1 MTESSTPPGVPSP
14 ARLAAWLNDHVP
26 GGPLELTDIQLIA
39 GGRSNLTYRLTV
51 SGPGAAPG
59 TEAGPGAAPGTEAAP
74 GSAADGTRLL
84 VLRRPPLG
92 HVLPTAHDMSREF
105 RVLSALAGTRVPV
118 APLVASCTDDEV
130 IGAPFYVMEYVP
142 GVVLRTRADT
152 KALTEAQAAELSR
165 RLAEMLA
172 AIHDVDVNQVG
183 LGDLGRGAGYLRRQ
197 LDRWQRQWEL
207 SATQDRPGYTQL
219 VQRLTAALPAEGQ
232 TTLVHG
238 DYRLDNAL
246 VTLNPQP
253 RITAVVDWEMATLG
267 DPLADLGLTLV
278 YWTED
283 GEEGWLTPAGSPAG
297 TRGVTADA
305 TASPGFWTRAE
316 FAAEYARLTGRDVSR
331 IGYYVAF
338 GYFKLA
344 VVLEGIH
351 ARYQQGK
358 TVGEGFEQEGFAVPL
373 LIARAHQVLD
383 TQSST

>member
-1 MTESSTPPGVPSP
+1 MTESISPPGIPSP
-14 ARLAAWLNDHVP
+14 ARLAGWLNDHVP
-26 GGPLELTDIQLIA
+26 GGPVELTDIQLIA

-51 SGPGAAPG
+51 TAAG
-59 TEAGPGAAPGTEAAP
+59 E
-74 GSAADGTRLL
+74 SRLL

-92 HVLPTAHDMSREF
+92 HVLPTAHDMSREY
-105 RVLSALAGTRVPV
+105 RVLSALAGTQVPV
-118 APLVASCTDDEV
+118 APLVAACTDDEV

-152 KALTEAQAAELSR
+152 QALTEAQAADLSR
-165 RLAEMLA
+165 CLADMMA
-172 AIHDVDVNQVG
+172 AIHGVDVAAVG

-207 SATQDRPGYTQL
+207 SATGETPGYVEL
-219 VQRLTAALPAEGQ
+219 VARLTAAMPAEGQ

-238 DYRLDNAL
+238 DFRLDNVL
-246 VTLNPQP
+246 VSLTPKP

-278 YWTED
+278 YWTEE
-283 GEEGWLTPAGSPAG
+283 GEEGWLTPGAETGAPTGTRGAPTG
-297 TRGVTADA
+297 TRGVSTDA

-351 ARYQQGK
+351 ARYRQGK
-358 TVGEGFEQEGFAVPL
+358 TVGEGFERDGVAVPL

-383 TQSST
+383 QQSST

>member
-1 MTESSTPPGVPSP
+1 MTESSVPPGIPSP
-14 ARLAAWLNDHVP
+14 ARLAGWLNDHVP
-26 GGPLELTDIQLIA
+26 GGPVELTDIQLIA

-51 SGPGAAPG
+51 SGPEAGP
-59 TEAGPGAAPGTEAAP
+59 EAGPGAGPEAAPETAAAPGTAAE
-74 GSAADGTRLL
+74 GTRLL

-172 AIHDVDVNQVG
+172 AIHGVDVNQVG
-183 LGDLGRGAGYLRRQ
+183 LADLGRGAGYLRRQ
-197 LDRWQRQWEL
+197 LDRWQRQWDL
-207 SATQDRPGYTQL
+207 SATREMPGYTQL
-219 VQRLTAALPAEGQ
+219 VERLTAALPAEPEGQ

-278 YWTED
+278 YWTEA
-283 GEEGWLTPAGSPAG
+283 GEEGWLEPALGSAAPG
-297 TRGVTADA
+297 PGLRKDA
-305 TASPGFWTRAE
+305 TTSPGFLTRAE
-316 FAAEYARLTGRDVSR
+316 FAAGYAQRTGRDISR

-351 ARYQQGK
+351 ARYLQHQ
-358 TVGEGFEQEGFAVPL
+358 TVGEGFEQEGLAVP
-373 LIARAHQVLD
+373 
-383 TQSST
+383 T

>member
-1 MTESSTPPGVPSP
+1 MTESSSPPGIPSP
-14 ARLAAWLNDHVP
+14 ARLAGWLSDHVP
-26 GGPLELTDIQLIA
+26 GGPVELTDIQLIA

-51 SGPGAAPG
+51 SG
-59 TEAGPGAAPGTEAAP
+59 
-74 GSAADGTRLL
+74 SDGTRLL

-118 APLVASCTDDEV
+118 APLVASCTGDEV

-142 GVVLRTRADT
+142 GVVLRTRNDT
-152 KALTEAQAAELSR
+152 KDLTEEQAADLSR
-165 RLAEMLA
+165 CLADMLA
-172 AIHDVDVNQVG
+172 AIHGVDVNQVG

-197 LDRWQRQWEL
+197 LDRWQRQWQL
-207 SATQDRPGYTQL
+207 SVTGERPGYEEL

-238 DYRLDNAL
+238 DYRLDNVL
-246 VTLNPQP
+246 VTLDPVP

-278 YWTED
+278 YWTEA
-283 GEEGWLTPAGSPAG
+283 GEEGWLAPASENTGP
-297 TRGVTADA
+297 RGVTADA

>member
-1 MTESSTPPGVPSP
+1 MTESSTPPGIPSP

-51 SGPGAAPG
+51 SEPGPEPGAEPGPEPGAAPG
-59 TEAGPGAAPGTEAAP
+59 TGAE
-74 GSAADGTRLL
+74 GTRLL

-118 APLVASCTDDEV
+118 APLVASCTDVEV

-142 GVVLRTRADT
+142 GVVLRTRNDT
-152 KALTEAQAAELSR
+152 KDLTEAQAAELSR
-165 RLAEMLA
+165 HLAEMLA
-172 AIHDVDVNQVG
+172 AIHGVDVNQVG

-207 SATQDRPGYTQL
+207 SVTEERPGYTQL
-219 VQRLTAALPAEGQ
+219 VERLTAALPAETEGQ

-246 VTLNPQP
+246 VTLNPWP

>member
-1 MTESSTPPGVPSP
+1 MTESSSPPGIPSP
-14 ARLAAWLNDHVP
+14 VRLAGWLNDHVP
-26 GGPLELTDIQLIA
+26 GGPVELTDIQLIA
-39 GGRSNLTYRLTV
+39 GGRSNLTYRLAV
-51 SGPGAAPG
+51 EAPGAAGDG
-59 TEAGPGAAPGTEAAP
+59 TPQ
-74 GSAADGTRLL
+74 SDGTRQL

-92 HVLPTAHDMSREF
+92 HVLPTAHDMSREY
-105 RVLSALAGTRVPV
+105 RVLSALARTNVPV
-118 APLVASCTDDEV
+118 APLVAACTDDEV

-142 GVVLRTRADT
+142 GVVLRTRDDT
-152 KALTEAQAAELSR
+152 KDLTEAQAADLSR

-172 AIHDVDVNQVG
+172 AIHAVDVDQVG

-197 LDRWQRQWEL
+197 LARWQRQWEL
-207 SATQDRPGYTQL
+207 SVTEDRPGYTQL
-219 VQRLTAALPAEGQ
+219 VERLTAALPADAESQ

-246 VTLNPQP
+246 VTLNPEP
-253 RITAVVDWEMATLG
+253 RIAAVVDWEMATLG

-278 YWTED
+278 YWTEN
-283 GEEGWLTPAGSPAG
+283 GEEGWLSPG
-297 TRGVTADA
+297 GEGGDKGDKGDTRGVATDA
-305 TASPGFWTRAE
+305 TAGPGFWTRAE
-316 FAAEYARLTGRDVSR
+316 FAAEYARITGRDVSR